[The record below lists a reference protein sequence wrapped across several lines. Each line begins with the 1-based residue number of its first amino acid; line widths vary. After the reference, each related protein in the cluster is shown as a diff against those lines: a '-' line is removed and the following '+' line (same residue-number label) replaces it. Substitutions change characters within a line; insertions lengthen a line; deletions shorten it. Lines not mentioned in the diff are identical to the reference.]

1 MYYNKEP
8 TKKEQ
13 NHILLRAVSSPMF
26 VRRLAAFLVRPS
38 ETKYHSGTK
47 NQPL

>member
-13 NHILLRAVSSPMF
+13 NHILLRAVSSLFSASVFSTSISSSSEIMG
-26 VRRLAAFLVRPS
+26 LPS
-38 ETKYHSGTK
+38 SS
-47 NQPL
+47 